1 MSQGPRM
8 ASGLRGASKR
18 SSSRSLGSF
27 VEVGSSSSEFEP
39 VDLEEM
45 ESHSGEEGESQEH
58 QVQQQ
63 QGTFQ
68 HGCSVLLCAR
78 ASPGWC
84 LISAICR
91 YRR

>member
-1 MSQGPRM
+1 MSQGRRM

-63 QGTFQ
+63 QGMSFNLAAVSCCVVGLHKAVVPAT
-68 HGCSVLLCAR
+68 
-78 ASPGWC
+78 
-84 LISAICR
+84 CR
-91 YRR
+91 YWR